1 MAAESAARGP
11 GWQGAAWRC
20 GVAGVGGGRYSLL
33 CGSNAICYEWIG
45 LGEAKRYQF
54 GMLTRIE
61 IDGFKTFDGFGLD
74 LQPLTAIVGPNASGK
89 SNLFDALR
97 FLSLLA
103 QHDIRTAMQGL
114 RGEPEELFRQTQGGT
129 SRCISFAVEVLLS
142 RNGVD
147 AFGTSY
153 ETPAQRLRYE
163 LKLALVQT
171 SDGVPRGIFVREEHC
186 KPIKRKDDRA
196 TNLGTGKLSYT
207 ARLSPFIQLNDSGD
221 ALQIRQD
228 GPKKHGN
235 PVKLSLKEAS
245 RTALSTITTAD
256 FPHLYALRQT
266 LASIR
271 FLEINPRAARS
282 ANDRFEDHVLK
293 PDASNLAAVLA
304 HLKAKTTSE
313 HRPDGVLSDIAA
325 DLASLIPSVSQ
336 LRIQNDPNQRQY
348 SFSLG
353 FTGDLSFSSRV
364 ISDGTLRLLALL
376 TILND
381 PDRRGTLCF
390 EEPEN
395 GVHEGRVPKLVEFLR
410 DAANNSFDPES
421 PSFQI
426 LLNTHSP
433 KVMAALHD
441 TEIVAADSVVE
452 IDPATHVRASKTRMR
467 TGISPISDIFE
478 PEKHLLRSELDQLL
492 QTPTDAA

>member
-1 MAAESAARGP
+1 
-11 GWQGAAWRC
+11 
-20 GVAGVGGGRYSLL
+20 
-33 CGSNAICYEWIG
+33 
-45 LGEAKRYQF
+45 
-54 GMLTRIE
+54 MLTRID
-61 IDGFKTFDGFGLD
+61 IDGFKTFEGFGLD
-74 LQPLTAIVGPNASGK
+74 LQPLTAVVGPNASGK

-103 QHDIRTAMQGL
+103 QHDIRTAMLGL
-114 RGEPEELFRQTQGGT
+114 RGEPEELFRQTPAGR
-129 SRCISFAVEVLLS
+129 SNCMSFAVEVLLS
-142 RNGVD
+142 RKGVD

-153 ETPAQRLRYE
+153 ETPAQPLRYE
-163 LKLALVQT
+163 LKLALAQT
-171 SDGVPRGIFVREEHC
+171 TDGVPRGIFVREEQC
-186 KPIKRKDDRA
+186 RPIKRRKDRA
-196 TNLGTGKLSYT
+196 TYLDTGKLSYT
-207 ARLSPFIQLNDSGD
+207 ARVSPFIELNDSRD

-228 GPKKHGN
+228 GPKRHGN
-235 PVKLSLKEAS
+235 PMKLSLKEAS
-245 RTALSTITTAD
+245 RTALSTITTAE
-256 FPHLYALRQT
+256 FPHLYALREA

-271 FLEINPRAARS
+271 FLEINPRAARN
-282 ANDRFEDHVLK
+282 ANDRFEDRVLK

-304 HLKAKTTSE
+304 HLKEETASE

-325 DLASLIPSVSQ
+325 DLASLIPSVSR

-376 TILND
+376 TVLND

-395 GVHEGRVPKLVEFLR
+395 GVHEGRVPMLVEFLR
-410 DAANNSFDPES
+410 DAANISFDPES

-433 KVMAALHD
+433 KVMAVLRD
-441 TEIVAADSVVE
+441 TEIVAADDVVE
-452 IDPATHVRASKTRMR
+452 IDPTTRVRSNKTRMR
-467 TGISPISDIFE
+467 TGITPMGDMLE
-478 PEKHLLRSELDQLL
+478 PEKHLSRFEVERLL
-492 QTPTDAA
+492 QHSTDAA